1 MKTLYLVRHG
11 ETLFNQQ
18 NKIQGWC
25 DSPLTEK
32 GIQQA
37 LTVKQ
42 YFARKQLTFDKAYAS
57 TSERARDTLELIT
70 DQPYTCLK
78 DLREWHFGQLEGE
91 NERVNPPLPYNDF
104 FVHYGGESQ
113 TVFQQ
118 RVVET
123 CQKIM
128 QEDSEHNLII
138 SHGAFCGRFREHWQP
153 HSLIEKEVR
162 TIGNCC
168 IFIYQFEAEIFH
180 LTEIISH
187 QEQLTALKK

>member
-25 DSPLTEK
+25 DAPLTEK

-37 LTVKQ
+37 LTVKN
-42 YFARKQLTFDKAYAS
+42 YFAKRQLTFDKAYSS
-57 TSERARDTLELIT
+57 TSERARDTLALIT
-70 DQPYTCLK
+70 DQPSTCLK
-78 DLREWHFGQLEGE
+78 DLREWHFGRLEGE
-91 NERVNPPLPYNDF
+91 NERINPPLPYNDF
-104 FVHYGGESQ
+104 FVSYGGESQ
-113 TVFQQ
+113 TAFQQ
-118 RVVET
+118 RAIEI

-128 QEDSEHNLII
+128 QKDGEQILIV
-138 SHGAFCGRFREHWQP
+138 SHGAFCGRFREYWQT
-153 HSLIEKEVR
+153 HSLTERKVA
-162 TIGNCC
+162 TIDNCC

-187 QEQLTALKK
+187 QEQLLALKK